1 LNTGLDFHGLSGL
14 PIYAVWQGMHR
25 RCNNPSE
32 TWYHRYGGRGIRVCQ
47 RWNSVHAFLEDM
59 GHPEPGQSLGRIDN
73 DGHYEPGNC
82 RWETQ
87 EQQNENTC
95 RNRFLAWQGRTQTI
109 KAWAQELD
117 LDSRRIS
124 QRLKRGWSVEQA
136 LTTPTPLSFE
146 DARADYCGRARALW
160 AQNSRRYRGLPSR
173 PKRRPTAK
181 PERTGKKPTARPQR
195 TAEERAAL
203 VAQVRQLKA
212 SGASLRAIAA
222 ELGISKSLAGL
233 YAA

>member
-14 PIYAVWQGMHR
+14 PIYRCWQAMHR
-25 RCNNPSE
+25 RCSSPSDFH
-32 TWYHRYGGRGIRVCQ
+32 YGRYGGRGIQVCR

-59 GHPEPGQSLGRIDN
+59 GHPPAGMSLGRIDN

-95 RNRFLAWQGRTQTI
+95 RNRFVGWQGRQQTI

-117 LDSRRIS
+117 LNPRQIS
-124 QRLKRGWSVEQA
+124 ERLRRGWTVERA
-136 LTTPTPLSFE
+136 LTTPTPQGFE
-146 DARADYCGRARALW
+146 ESRRQHLQRSKALW
-160 AQNSRRYRGLPSR
+160 AKNGRRYRGLPPAQPRQPR
-173 PKRRPTAK
+173 PSKTPEQRSQLVQRVKALRRQ
-181 PERTGKKPTARPQR
+181 GQ
-195 TAEERAAL
+195 
-203 VAQVRQLKA
+203 
-212 SGASLRAIAA
+212 SLRAIASQ
-222 ELGISKSLAGL
+222 LGISKSLVGL